1 VGARTEYKEEG
12 RFSGAIRSIREHGS
26 GGKREHS
33 VTQRSAFSD
42 QPSAISLQ
50 QSAFSNQPGSAFF
63 ASPAAKITLGRVLTA
78 ES

>member
-50 QSAFSNQPGSAFF
+50 QSARQRLLRLACCQNHTWPSAD
-63 ASPAAKITLGRVLTA
+63 S
-78 ES
+78 

>member
-12 RFSGAIRSIREHGS
+12 RFSEPFAVYVSTEVGANASI
-26 GGKREHS
+26 
-33 VTQRSAFSD
+33 QLLSA
-42 QPSAISLQ
+42 QPLAISLQ